1 MNKWVLALALASGL
15 WGIANADEGDH
26 GQHGDRIQGV
36 WKMEVTLRSCA
47 TGAAL
52 FEPFQAVNTFHEGGT
67 MSEHGSRFSPA
78 TRNSGQG
85 VWKQVGRNRYTSR
98 FLFQR
103 FDVNGF
109 FVGTQEVSR
118 RMALSNDGD
127 TMEVTAKV
135 KIIDALGVVLT
146 EGCSTEIGHRF

>member
-1 MNKWVLALALASGL
+1 MNKWLVALAMAGGL
-15 WGIANADEGDH
+15 WGTANADDREH
-26 GQHGDRIQGV
+26 GPSGARLEGV
-36 WKMEVTLRSCA
+36 WKMEVTLRNCA

-52 FEPFQAVNTFHEGGT
+52 FEPFQAVNTFHDGGT
-67 MSEHGSRFSPA
+67 MSEHGARFSPS
-78 TRNSGQG
+78 TRNTGQG

-118 RMALSNDGD
+118 KMVLSDDGD
-127 TMEVTAKV
+127 SLDVTARV
-135 KIIDALGVVLT
+135 KIIDALGVVLV
-146 EGCSTEIGHRF
+146 EGCSTEIGRRF

>member
-1 MNKWVLALALASGL
+1 MNKWIAALALAGGL
-15 WGIANADEGDH
+15 WGIANADDREH
-26 GQHGDRIQGV
+26 GQYGARLQGV
-36 WKMEVTLRSCA
+36 WKMEVTLRNCA

-52 FEPFQAVNTFHEGGT
+52 FDPFQAVNTFHEGGT
-67 MSEHGSRFSPA
+67 MSEHGARFAPT

-85 VWKQVGRNRYTSR
+85 EWRQVGRNRFTSR

-118 RMALSNDGD
+118 KMVLSDDGD
-127 TMEVTAKV
+127 SLDITAKV
-135 KIIDALGVVLT
+135 KIIDALGVVLI
-146 EGCSTEIGHRF
+146 EGCSTEVGRRF